1 MFSGSIVALVTPMT
15 VDGAVDF
22 DALKALVQ
30 WHIEQGT
37 QGICA
42 VGTTGESATLET
54 DEHIAVVKT
63 VCDLAQGR
71 IKVIAGNGGSATH
84 KVVALTKALDALP
97 IDGFLTA
104 TPAYNKPTQ
113 QGLIAHFKAV
123 AAATDKPVVLYNVP
137 GRTAVDM
144 KPQTVAVLS
153 ELPNIVAIKEAT
165 GDLARLADLQAQVAP
180 GFALLSGDD
189 ATCRA
194 FMLAGGHGIISVT
207 ANVAPKAMRQMCD
220 KALAG
225 DGQGA
230 LAIDSLVQGL
240 HRSLFVEANPTPA
253 KWALKRLG
261 LLATDTL
268 RLPLVPLT
276 EAGQASVEADLINAG
291 LI

>member
-71 IKVIAGNGGSATH
+71 LKVIAGNGGSATH

-276 EAGQASVEADLINAG
+276 EAGQASVEADLKNAG

>member
-63 VCDLAQGR
+63 VCDLAQGQL
-71 IKVIAGNGGSATH
+71 KVIAGNGGSATH

-276 EAGQASVEADLINAG
+276 EAGQASVEADLKNAG

>member
-15 VDGAVDF
+15 IEGAVDF
-22 DALKALVQ
+22 DALKSLVK

-37 QGICA
+37 QGIVA

-54 DEHIAVVKT
+54 DEHLAVVKA
-63 VCDLAQGR
+63 VCEAANGR
-71 IKVIAGNGGSATH
+71 IHVIAGNGGSATH
-84 KVVALTKALDALP
+84 KVVALTEALDALP

-123 AAATDKPVVLYNVP
+123 AKATDKPIVLYNVP

-153 ELPNIVAIKEAT
+153 ELNNIVGIKEAT
-165 GDLARLADLQAQVAP
+165 GDLVRLADLQAQVQP

-189 ATCRA
+189 ATSRA
-194 FMLAGGHGIISVT
+194 FMLAGGHGVISVT
-207 ANVAPKAMRQMCD
+207 ANVAPKAMRTLCD
-220 KALAG
+220 QALAG
-225 DGQGA
+225 HGADA
-230 LAIDSLVQGL
+230 LATDGLIQGL
-240 HRSLFVEANPTPA
+240 HRSLFIEANPTPA
-253 KWALKRLG
+253 KWALKRMG
-261 LLATDTL
+261 VLATDNL

-276 EAGQASVEADLINAG
+276 QAGQASVEADLKIAG

>member
-71 IKVIAGNGGSATH
+71 LKVIAGNGGSATH

-123 AAATDKPVVLYNVP
+123 AAATDKPIVLYNVP

-276 EAGQASVEADLINAG
+276 EAGQASVEADLKNAG